1 MESSQQTIRR
11 LQKELKQK
19 NKTIKQNKKTMK
31 QNNKTISKYK
41 KTVDSMQ
48 NHIVTEDTLWQ
59 VTSTDRHDTDA
70 SLLHRR
76 EIIHE
81 ITHDTEQL
89 NKLTSYDLAK
99 FNYNY
104 NKFVIKSKKDKNAPL
119 FAEDEIPD
127 PGNRCLLDRRSA
139 MLLALFHKRT
149 NLTQDALSVLFGIDQ
164 ATISRYL
171 RFANVILNQI
181 LPTADKIQE
190 MIKKTTTKKELKK
203 LIPDNTI
210 IPDGTEVARQRPQDS
225 DARKN
230 TYSGKKKRFTNN
242 TTVITNKDGL
252 IIQAGKTFEGGTHDL
267 KMITDDPI
275 DLGRWSR
282 GMFKENTL
290 KKDRLQVLAD
300 KGYQGLEKR
309 YPGINLEMPTKKPP
323 KGELT
328 PQQKKR
334 NKKISSKR
342 IKVEHAIGRIKQW
355 ARMTGTYNGTIEEFE
370 EEFMVCT
377 GLANFAL
384 LWDHK
389 KKRPS
394 LDY

>member
-1 MESSQQTIRR
+1 MSFGSQVC
-11 LQKELKQK
+11 
-19 NKTIKQNKKTMK
+19 NVAS
-31 QNNKTISKYK
+31 TISQADKSDTGCPK
-41 KTVDSMQ
+41 RTVWNRSGHHIPIFEICKCNPKPNTSNCRQ
-48 NHIVTEDTLWQ
+48 NPRND
-59 VTSTDRHDTDA
+59 
-70 SLLHRR
+70 
-76 EIIHE
+76 
-81 ITHDTEQL
+81 
-89 NKLTSYDLAK
+89 
-99 FNYNY
+99 
-104 NKFVIKSKKDKNAPL
+104 KKDN
-119 FAEDEIPD
+119 
-127 PGNRCLLDRRSA
+127 
-139 MLLALFHKRT
+139 
-149 NLTQDALSVLFGIDQ
+149 
-164 ATISRYL
+164 
-171 RFANVILNQI
+171 NQ
-181 LPTADKIQE
+181 
-190 MIKKTTTKKELKK
+190 KELKK

-334 NKKISSKR
+334 NKKSAVR
-342 IKVEHAIGRIKQW
+342 G
-355 ARMTGTYNGTIEEFE
+355 
-370 EEFMVCT
+370 
-377 GLANFAL
+377 
-384 LWDHK
+384 
-389 KKRPS
+389 
-394 LDY
+394 